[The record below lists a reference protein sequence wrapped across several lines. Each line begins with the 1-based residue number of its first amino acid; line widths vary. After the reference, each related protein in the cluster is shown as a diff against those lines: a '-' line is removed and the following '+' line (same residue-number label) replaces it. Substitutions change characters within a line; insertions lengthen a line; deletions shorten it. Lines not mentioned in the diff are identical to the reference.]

1 MKKSKTAK
9 YFLAATVVAIVAAA
23 MAIPSIMGQDWREDK
38 TGGLPGP
45 GNALWNFSLPT
56 PGDEAT
62 LNYLGLPK
70 SEEPFRLTDIKADL
84 LLVEII
90 SVYCVSCHGMAPYM
104 NKLYDMI
111 ESDADLRGRV
121 KMIAVGAGNNV
132 NELAAFRREKVVQ
145 FPLFPDE
152 NFEVHAMA
160 GDPRTPFLIF
170 ARPDGAGGLTVVDT
184 HLGLMRDE
192 KKLYESTRAA
202 LIADLTAL
210 AAKARE
216 IKKADEKADLKLPV
230 TDEELQLKVEKA
242 FSPAGSISE
251 LEKIA
256 LPVNGEIFIAS
267 STSGK
272 VFARVIARRIPCN
285 DCHNVFFVYSFDEKG
300 KFIGFEPVYLSK
312 LGNKP
317 WDESDAEIFRQRVA
331 GRQIERPLLFDPKA
345 DAVTSATIT
354 SMVIFNTFNR
364 TKYVLDELRE
374 EGYIK

>member
-1 MKKSKTAK
+1 MNKSKSAR
-9 YFLAATVVAIVAAA
+9 LIIAAIVVAVIAAA
-23 MAIPSIMGQDWREDK
+23 AIVPKIMVAEWREDK
-38 TGGLPGP
+38 TGSLPGP
-45 GNALWNFSLPT
+45 GNALWDFSLPT

-62 LNYLGLPK
+62 LKYLGLDK
-70 SEEPFRLTDIKADL
+70 SEEPFRLTDIKANL

-104 NKLYDMI
+104 NKLHDMI
-111 ESDADLRGRV
+111 ESDPDLRGKV

-132 NELAAFRREKVVQ
+132 NELDAFRREKVVQ

-170 ARPDGAGGLTVVDT
+170 ARPDGAGGLMVVDT

-202 LIADLTAL
+202 LKADIVAL

-216 IKKADEKADLKLPV
+216 TKRADERADLKLPV
-230 TDEELQLKVEKA
+230 TEEELLAKA
-242 FSPAGSISE
+242 KKALAPAGTISDLKR
-251 LEKIA
+251 LE
-256 LPVNGEIFIAS
+256 LPVSGEVFIATS
-267 STSGK
+267 PSGK

-300 KFIGFEPVYLSK
+300 KFIGFEPLYLSK

-317 WDESDAEIFRQRVA
+317 WDESDAELFRKRVA
-331 GRQIERPLLFDPKA
+331 GKQIERPLLFDPKA

>member
-1 MKKSKTAK
+1 MNKSKSAR
-9 YFLAATVVAIVAAA
+9 LIIAAIVVAVIAAA
-23 MAIPSIMGQDWREDK
+23 AIVPKIMVAEWREDK
-38 TGGLPGP
+38 TGSLPGP
-45 GNALWNFSLPT
+45 GNALWDFSLPT

-62 LNYLGLPK
+62 LKYLGLDK

-104 NKLYDMI
+104 NKLHDMI
-111 ESDADLRGRV
+111 ESDPDLRGKV

-132 NELAAFRREKVVQ
+132 NELDAFRREKVVQ

-170 ARPDGAGGLTVVDT
+170 ARPDGAGGLMVVDT

-202 LIADLTAL
+202 LKADIVAL

-216 IKKADEKADLKLPV
+216 TKRADERADLKLPV
-230 TDEELQLKVEKA
+230 TEEELLAKA
-242 FSPAGSISE
+242 KKALAPAGTISDLKR
-251 LEKIA
+251 LE
-256 LPVNGEIFIAS
+256 LPVSGEVFIATS
-267 STSGK
+267 PSGK

-300 KFIGFEPVYLSK
+300 KFIGFEPLYLSK

-317 WDESDAEIFRQRVA
+317 WDESDAELFRKRVA
-331 GRQIERPLLFDPKA
+331 GKQIERPLLFDPKA

>member
-1 MKKSKTAK
+1 
-9 YFLAATVVAIVAAA
+9 
-23 MAIPSIMGQDWREDK
+23 
-38 TGGLPGP
+38 
-45 GNALWNFSLPT
+45 
-56 PGDEAT
+56 
-62 LNYLGLPK
+62 
-70 SEEPFRLTDIKADL
+70 
-84 LLVEII
+84 
-90 SVYCVSCHGMAPYM
+90 M
-104 NKLYDMI
+104 NKLHDMI
-111 ESDADLRGRV
+111 ESDPDLRGKV
-121 KMIAVGAGNNV
+121 KMIAVGAGNNL
-132 NELAAFRREKVVQ
+132 NELDAFRREKVVQ

-170 ARPDGAGGLTVVDT
+170 ARPDGAGGLMVVDT

-202 LIADLTAL
+202 LKADIVAL

-216 IKKADEKADLKLPV
+216 TKRADERADLKLPV
-230 TDEELQLKVEKA
+230 TEEELLAKA
-242 FSPAGSISE
+242 KKALAPAGTISDLKR
-251 LEKIA
+251 LE
-256 LPVNGEIFIAS
+256 LPVSGEVFIATS
-267 STSGK
+267 PSGK

-300 KFIGFEPVYLSK
+300 KFIGFEPLYLSK

-317 WDESDAEIFRQRVA
+317 WDESDAELFRKRVA
-331 GRQIERPLLFDPKA
+331 GKQIERPLLFDPKA